1 MIFENLILGA
11 EVCWDDAYGYMIYSV
26 LSHRFYKNWAIENGE
41 DLLKLHA
48 TVTLHT
54 TTITTTTTTKTTT
67 VTLHTENDGDKVSRQ
82 STGLNLN
89 SIKFRFLINEL
100 FVDGTLRPFWVLFV

>member
-1 MIFENLILGA
+1 MIFENLFLGA

-48 TVTLHT
+48 TVTHHT
-54 TTITTTTTTKTTT
+54 TTITTTTTTTT

-100 FVDGTLRPFWVLFV
+100 FVDGTLRPF

>member
-1 MIFENLILGA
+1 MIFENLFLGA

-48 TVTLHT
+48 AVTLHT
-54 TTITTTTTTKTTT
+54 TTITTTTKTTT

>member
-1 MIFENLILGA
+1 MIFENLFLGA

-54 TTITTTTTTKTTT
+54 TTITTTKKTTT

-82 STGLNLN
+82 STSLNLN
-89 SIKFRFLINEL
+89 SI
-100 FVDGTLRPFWVLFV
+100 